1 MKLNPPASSS
11 DLEIAREIARRLHQ
25 TRRRADLPRPRAVA
39 TTVAPAPAPAPDTKA
54 SPPAPV
60 EPSGMPAPA
69 PFPEPPPLP
78 PAIEIEEDQPP
89 SWDVQVETSEAEDAG
104 DVNALSADE
113 ILGDHDGS
121 PLDDVADG
129 PSAEAPAEPP
139 PFDIEEDAVP
149 EPPPPMVPDEA
160 PLDASPFDEVDVDAP
175 EPAAPEAGPED
186 LLDAAPSPPSWDE
199 IIHSCLA
206 QSQARGAMLVGPAG
220 QAFAVEGEWP
230 RPGAEAIAAKLVAM
244 LDRTLRDAPT
254 RSVSAPLAGL
264 HLTAW
269 RVPLAEGLVTV
280 AFIAEAPLRAEL
292 RPAIDAE
299 IGRGGGV

>member
-11 DLEIAREIARRLHQ
+11 DLEIAREVARRLHQ
-25 TRRRADLPRPRAVA
+25 TRRRADLPHPPAVA
-39 TTVAPAPAPAPDTKA
+39 PDANTRP
-54 SPPAPV
+54 SPPAPL
-60 EPSGMPAPA
+60 EPTSAPPPAR
-69 PFPEPPPLP
+69 FPEPPPLP
-78 PAIEIEEDQPP
+78 PPIGIEEDQPP

-104 DVNALSADE
+104 HENTLSADE
-113 ILGDHDGS
+113 ILGGGDES
-121 PLDDVADG
+121 ALDDAGQRPV
-129 PSAEAPAEPP
+129 EPAVPEPP
-139 PFDIEEDAVP
+139 PFDIDVDGVP
-149 EPPPPMVPDEA
+149 EPLPPPAPDEA
-160 PLDASPFDEVDVDAP
+160 PLDASPFDEVDIDAP
-175 EPAAPEAGPED
+175 EPGPPEAGPED
-186 LLDAAPSPPSWDE
+186 LVDAAPPPPSWDQ

-206 QSQARGAMLVGPAG
+206 QSQARGAMLVDPTG
-220 QAFAVEGEWP
+220 QVFAFEGEWP

-280 AFIAEAPLRAEL
+280 AFIADAPLRAEL

-299 IGRGGGV
+299 IGRGGGA